1 MRLYLRLLL
10 ACFMLLTVAVS
21 RADDASEQAID
32 DLLTLS
38 GLKSA
43 IEQLELAYSLS
54 LERQISHYQLSEAQV
69 ERLTA
74 AIASYR
80 SEQVLEELKNEFRR
94 GLDQNSIAPVLKTLR
109 TDTIQKFRR
118 FERIGHS
125 PQQQQ
130 KLANYLPN
138 NPVSAERLALLR
150 NCHQSDFGPEISA
163 ILQSFAEVDTAVALD
178 QISGEWISRNDGEGV
193 KLWRSNIEKD
203 YASQFAIQ
211 ADPYLAFAY
220 RFIRDETLQEYAEH
234 WSDRNLQWFMQTSLQ
249 TLRKLLRQRRK
260 PMLESLQQAEELP
273 TQDLDQ

>member
-1 MRLYLRLLL
+1 
-10 ACFMLLTVAVS
+10 MLLTAELS

-38 GLKSA
+38 GIKSA
-43 IEQLELAYSLS
+43 VEQLELVYALS
-54 LERQISHYQLSEAQV
+54 LERQISHYQLSGAQV

-74 AIASYR
+74 AVSSYS
-80 SEQVLEELKNEFRR
+80 SEQVLEELKAEFRK
-94 GLDQNSIAPVLKTLR
+94 GLDQNSIAPVLKMLR

-125 PQQQQ
+125 PQQQE

-138 NPVSAERLALLR
+138 NPVSSERLALLR
-150 NCHQSDFGPEISA
+150 SCHTSDFGPEISA

-178 QISGEWISRNDGEGV
+178 QISGEGISRNDGEGV

-203 YASQFAIQ
+203 YASQFAVQ

-220 RFIRDETLQEYAEH
+220 RFIRDETLQEYAEY
-234 WSDRNLQWFMQTSLQ
+234 WADRNLQWFMQNSLQ
-249 TLRKLLRQRRK
+249 TLRKLLRDRRK
-260 PMLESLQQAEELP
+260 PMLDSLQRPDELP
-273 TQDLDQ
+273 AQESN

>member
-1 MRLYLRLLL
+1 
-10 ACFMLLTVAVS
+10 MLLTAELS

-38 GLKSA
+38 GIKSA
-43 IEQLELAYSLS
+43 VEQLELVYALS
-54 LERQISHYQLSEAQV
+54 LERQISYYQLSGAQV

-74 AIASYR
+74 AISSY
-80 SEQVLEELKNEFRR
+80 SNEQVLEELKAEFRK
-94 GLDQNSIAPVLKTLR
+94 GLDQNSIAPVLKMLR

-125 PQQQQ
+125 PQQQE

-138 NPVSAERLALLR
+138 NPVSSERLALLR
-150 NCHQSDFGPEISA
+150 NCHTSDFGPEISA

-178 QISGEWISRNDGEGV
+178 QISGEGISRNDGEGV

-203 YASQFAIQ
+203 YASQFAVQ

-220 RFIRDETLQEYAEH
+220 RFIRDETLQEYAEY
-234 WSDRNLQWFMQTSLQ
+234 WADRNLQWFMHTSLQ
-249 TLRKLLRQRRK
+249 TLRNFVR
-260 PMLESLQQAEELP
+260 E
-273 TQDLDQ
+273 